1 MKVYILAAMIALG
14 LVTAFVSSSFFPQ
27 AVASPTD
34 N

>member
-14 LVTAFVSSSFFPQ
+14 LATAFVSSSFFPE
-27 AVASPTD
+27 AIAATD